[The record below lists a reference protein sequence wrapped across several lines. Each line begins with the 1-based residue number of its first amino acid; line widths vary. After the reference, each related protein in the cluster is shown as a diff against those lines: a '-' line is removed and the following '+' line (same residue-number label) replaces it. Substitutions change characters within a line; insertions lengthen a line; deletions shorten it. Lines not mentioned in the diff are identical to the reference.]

1 MTDKE
6 NILREARAKMTP
18 YLQGKLIQMTVDFSP
33 ETLEARKW
41 HNVLQMPR
49 EKNCWARILYTE
61 LWECGEMETFSG
73 EGNEQ
78 NVLPEDRS

>member
-33 ETLEARKW
+33 ETMEARKW
-41 HNVLQMPR
+41 HNVLQVLR
-49 EKNCWARILYTE
+49 EKNCQARILYTVE
-61 LWECGEMETFSG
+61 LWERGEMNTFSD
-73 EGNEQ
+73 EGN
-78 NVLPEDRS
+78 